1 MNTFANL
8 GMDTHDNTES
18 VTNWNTYATY
28 FSIPMSYEVSCLSN
42 IQIYQAKTDITMAMA
57 VRFGFVSAL
66 VLTELF
72 RISRHKV
79 TEFLNKQINK
89 GLLVKVKTQ
98 RAPDGLIYVSTYSGV
113 KFFEDRYRLN
123 VPFRSTANPIQQV
136 NQNQIFHDTIL
147 QYVLVAM
154 NNRDKPFWSGFVT
167 ETEFKRL
174 YPSASIKNVDA
185 VCLNLDGSVAAIEI
199 ENSFKRKAQH
209 KATLLKLLPSLK
221 GANRLFDKVFFVS
234 SSHKITN
241 DTKRFHQELL
251 DELPGQYNR
260 KTKTAELTLEDAEL
274 LRQKLIYRTKFTD
287 ELDATFY
294 S

>member
-8 GMDTHDNTES
+8 GMDSHDNTES

-28 FSIPMSYEVSCLSN
+28 FSIPMSYEISCLSN
-42 IQIYQAKTDITMAMA
+42 NQIYQAKTDITMAMA

-66 VLTELF
+66 VLTKLF

-98 RAPDGLIYVSTYSGV
+98 RAPDGVIYVPTYSGV
-113 KFFEDRYRLN
+113 KFFEERYRLN

-154 NNRDKPFWSGFVT
+154 NNRDKPFLSGFVT

-234 SSHKITN
+234 SSHKTMN

-260 KTKTAELTLEDAEL
+260 KTKTSELTLEDAEL

-287 ELDATFY
+287 ELDETFY